1 VIDQYLL
8 AAVVYAQM
16 KIDEDQNLR
25 HELFNTYLINNPHI
39 AVFTELQV
47 PHTRITCNGRS
58 YVFHGF
64 LDYGV
69 GFIKARDIGVQTVGF
84 CSICT
89 DQSQPPVSLSR
100 GSLQLDV
107 SNTLSGILEAKSLT
121 EMQNAEPQ
129 ITIQVLTILAL
140 TLVPVIR
147 FPMYIAEGVC

>member
-8 AAVVYAQM
+8 AAVVYAQT
-16 KIDEDQNLR
+16 KINKDQNLQ
-25 HELFNTYLINNPHI
+25 HELFNTYLINNI

-47 PHTRITCNGRS
+47 PHTRIGITCNGRS

-69 GFIKARDIGVQTVGF
+69 GFIKACDIGVQTVGF
-84 CSICT
+84 YSICT
-89 DQSQPPVSLSR
+89 DQSQLLASLSH
-100 GSLQLDV
+100 GSLQLNV
-107 SNTLSGILEAKSLT
+107 SNTLSGILEAKSPT
-121 EMQNAEPQ
+121 EMQNAETQ
-129 ITIQVLTILAL
+129 ITIQVL